1 MIVLPHRRPG
11 IFFHLWA
18 VLFLFVQ
25 GPLRAENN
33 QNRITAIA
41 TESPQTKTASFADQ
55 DPQTKTAVF
64 ADEERQTRTTAFADQ
79 GRQKPGS
86 LPEKRVAVKLNGLLL
101 AGVVNPAVEFAV
113 HNNISVQLEG
123 MGVFY
128 HDHVPFL
135 NFPLVLGATFIE
147 ARYYPKEVYRAFYA
161 APNLGWGVWKMNKSM
176 APGYFG
182 SYNNGSV
189 QYGHNVMLGLSLGY
203 QWILSDHWSLDLN
216 LGLGWQHSTYEGY
229 KDGVLYL
236 DPSIPEGQPNRSAE
250 WIPAYKGGLFL
261 SYRF

>member
-1 MIVLPHRRPG
+1 MVISHKRRGVLVY
-11 IFFHLWA
+11 IWA
-18 VLFLFVQ
+18 LLFIIIQSPVLAEDNQSPISAFATENRQSKTAASAAEEEQVETTSIA
-25 GPLRAENN
+25 AENQ
-33 QNRITAIA
+33 QNKNTL
-41 TESPQTKTASFADQ
+41 PQ
-55 DPQTKTAVF
+55 
-64 ADEERQTRTTAFADQ
+64 
-79 GRQKPGS
+79 
-86 LPEKRVAVKLNGLLL
+86 KRVAVKLNGLLL

-128 HDHVPFL
+128 YDHVPFL
-135 NFPLVLGATFIE
+135 NFPLVLGLTFIE
-147 ARYYPKEVYRAFYA
+147 GRYYSKEVYRGFYA
-161 APNLGWGVWKMNKSM
+161 APNLGWGVWKMNKSV

-182 SYNNGSV
+182 TYDNGSV

-203 QWILSDHWSLDLN
+203 QWILSERWSLDLN

-229 KDGVLYL
+229 ENGQLYL

-250 WIPAYKGGLFL
+250 WMPAYKGGLFL

>member
-1 MIVLPHRRPG
+1 MIAFSPKRP
-11 IFFHLWA
+11 
-18 VLFLFVQ
+18 VFLFYLWVVVFLLIQ
-25 GPLRAENN
+25 SPVLAEDKQSGQNKTATLTAEEGHVETISAEN
-33 QNRITAIA
+33 
-41 TESPQTKTASFADQ
+41 P
-55 DPQTKTAVF
+55 
-64 ADEERQTRTTAFADQ
+64 
-79 GRQKPGS
+79 GRQAPGG
-86 LPEKRVAVKLNGLLL
+86 LPGKRVAVKLNGLLL

-135 NFPLVLGATFIE
+135 NFPLVLGLTFVE
-147 ARYYPKEVYRAFYA
+147 GRFYPKEVYRGFYA
-161 APNLGWGVWKMNKSM
+161 GPNLGWGAWKMNKSM

-182 SYNNGSV
+182 TYDNGSV

-203 QWILSDHWSLDLN
+203 QWILSNRWSIDLN

-229 KDGVLYL
+229 KNGVLYT
-236 DPSIPEGQPNRSAE
+236 DPSIPEGRPNRSAE
-250 WIPAYKGGLFL
+250 WMPAYKGGLFF